1 MHFTL
6 HSFWVTVELD
16 RGRTTDIRITA
27 RSQWA
32 AGWLYRQL
40 HPEHHILLVRPAGWK

>member
-1 MHFTL
+1 MHATL
-6 HSFWVTVELD
+6 HPFWVTVELE
-16 RGRTTDIRITA
+16 RGRTADIRLLA

-40 HPEHHILLVRPAGWK
+40 HPEQTVLIVRPVAR

>member
-6 HSFWVTVELD
+6 HPFWVTVEID
-16 RGRTTDIRITA
+16 RGRTADIRITA

-40 HPEHHILLVRPAGWK
+40 HPEHHILLVRPAAWK